1 MKLWPQTLA
10 VLVAQWMR
18 LLHRL
23 LLLRLHRLPA

>member
-1 MKLWPQTLA
+1 MKPWPLRLA

-23 LLLRLHRLPA
+23 LLLRLHQPPA